1 MEPLSPSSPNGS
13 KRNQDGRPTALVAT
27 ILLYLIFVVFG
38 GTSLA
43 DHDMLAGH
51 EGVGRHVAQADN
63 ARLLEEPDVLLRHDG
78 LVQLFDRLD
87 E

>member
-1 MEPLSPSSPNGS
+1 MVMEPLSTSSPNGS
-13 KRNQDGRPTALVAT
+13 KRNQDGRPTTLVAT
-27 ILLYLIFVVFG
+27 ILLHIIFVVFG
-38 GTSLA
+38 GAPLT

-51 EGVGRHVAQADN
+51 EDVGRHVAQADN
-63 ARLLEEPDVLLRHDG
+63 ARLLEERLRHDG